1 MSLPRVRRC
10 QGDDGISLVELMVAV
25 GLMVLIV
32 PLAFPMLTSTL
43 TTASRL
49 EVRSAAVDEL
59 RTGLG
64 NLSREL
70 RGARCVLEPEL
81 ADGTQQADGDVLRFV
96 TATADGDVEITY
108 DATSGDL
115 VRSTSSDSTVIAQG
129 LSDDLT
135 VFEYTADPRQRVG
148 VRLSRDLG
156 DDRDPVSLE
165 ATVAPRTAWHPC

>member
-1 MSLPRVRRC
+1 VTSRRC
-10 QGDDGISLVELMVAV
+10 RGDDGISLVELMVAV

-49 EVRSAAVDEL
+49 EVRSAAVDDL
-59 RTGLG
+59 RIGLG

-81 ADGTQQADGDVLRFV
+81 ASGTQHAEGDVLRFV

-115 VRSTSSDSTVIAQG
+115 VRTTPSDSTVVAQG
-129 LSDDLT
+129 LSEGAT
-135 VFEYTADPRQRVG
+135 VFEYTADPRQRV
-148 VRLSRDLG
+148 VVHLSLDLG
-156 DDRDPVSLE
+156 DDREPASLD
-165 ATVAPRTAWHPC
+165 ATTAPRTAWHAC